1 MSVTNELKVGCL
13 TLGVLALVAVGG
25 LSTLDGL
32 WPGEPFYTVHVLAP
46 NANGLYAGTKVKL
59 AGVEIGAIRDI
70 EVVGNQARLEL
81 ELRDAYKLPT
91 DSVAELKASGLLGE
105 YFIAVD
111 LGREDAIV
119 PDGGRL
125 QFGEEP
131 GDVDAVIKQFEGIS
145 EDVKAITKAMREL
158 AENRE
163 NSEHIESTLANV
175 DALSLE
181 LRLLAE
187 QNRHDINAI
196 VDSIG
201 RLTKTLEDFSVETRD
216 DVDVE
221 MDKLHDATDKLDA
234 ALADVESITQK
245 IDDGQG
251 TLGALINDDTTIDA
265 LNETIENANDVIESF
280 SGLRARV
287 YYTGRFYLG
296 TQPSDTDTFFYGNP
310 LAPNLSGGLG
320 YSGSNTIGIQLMPQ
334 EDFWW
339 VFEINDYPQGNLTAT
354 EHFFPEQGYAY
365 TEWTR
370 EQNYR
375 FTFQMEKRWHD
386 VSLRLGIKESGGGV
400 GATFYA
406 FDDRLLLS
414 GDLFDF
420 SFGAYPA
427 LEASG
432 LPNLR
437 LAARW
442 QPMQNL
448 YVETGTEQV
457 LLGAR
462 YGYFT
467 GYVGGGFHFDDD
479 DIKLLLATLPLGL

>member
-1 MSVTNELKVGCL
+1 MSVSNELKVGCL
-13 TLGVLALVAVGG
+13 TLFVLGVFVVGG

-32 WPGEPFYTVHVLAP
+32 WPGEPYYTVEMMAP

-59 AGVEIGAIRDI
+59 AGVEIGAVESIG
-70 EVVGNQARLEL
+70 VVGNQASLKL
-81 ELRDAYKLPT
+81 QLREEYQLPV
-91 DSVAELKASGLLGE
+91 DSKGELKASGLLGE

-111 LGREDAIV
+111 LGDEEAVI

-125 QFGEEP
+125 GFGEEP
-131 GDVDAVIKQFEGIS
+131 GDLDAVIRQFEGIS
-145 EDVKAITKAMREL
+145 EDVKAITAAMREF
-158 AENRE
+158 AENRD
-163 NSEHIESTLANV
+163 NKDHIESTLANV

-187 QNRHDINAI
+187 QNRRDINAI

-201 RLTKTLEDFSVETRD
+201 RLTATLEDFSVETAD

-221 MDKLHDATDKLDA
+221 MDKLHDATDRLDR
-234 ALADVESITQK
+234 ALADVESITGK

-251 TLGALINDDTTIDA
+251 TIGALINDDTTIDA
-265 LNETIENANDVIESF
+265 LNETIENANQVIESF

-287 YYTGRFYLG
+287 YYTGRLYLG
-296 TQPSDTDTFFYGNP
+296 TQPRDPAFFYGNP
-310 LAPNLSGGLG
+310 LAPNLGGGLG

-339 VFEINDYPQGNLTAT
+339 VFEINDYPQGNLTSV
-354 EHFFPEQGYAY
+354 ERYYPEQGYSY

-375 FTFQMEKRWHD
+375 FTFQMEKRWRD
-386 VSLRLGIKESGGGV
+386 VSLRLGVKESGGGV

-406 FDDRLLLS
+406 FDDRLQLS
-414 GDLFDF
+414 GDVFDF
-420 SFGAYPA
+420 AFGSYPA
-427 LEASG
+427 VEASG
-432 LPNLR
+432 LPNVR

-442 QPMQNL
+442 VPMENV
-448 YVETGTEQV
+448 YFETGAEQV

-462 YGYFT
+462 YGYVT
-467 GYVGGGFHFDDD
+467 GYMGGGFRFDDD